1 MADQNKQ
8 NLIVVAPG
16 TFAFEKFELKSITP
30 FFERSVSEET
40 RRAYRRI
47 AKEFFT
53 YFRFKHPAEFN
64 QSDIHRT
71 SAHSSIPAHLCPHR
85 FRRFR

>member
-1 MADQNKQ
+1 MTDSKER
-8 NLIVVAPG
+8 NLIVPMSGA
-16 TFAFEKFELKSITP
+16 AASEKFNLKIITP

-53 YFRFKHPAEFN
+53 LFRFWHPAEIN
-64 QSDIHRT
+64 HGDV
-71 SAHSSIPAHLCPHR
+71 
-85 FRRFR
+85 